1 MFYTYEGMEAEMG
14 KKLYFN
20 HDAGVDDLVSLFLVL
35 QMKDVELIGVSVIPA
50 DGYLEPGMAAS
61 RKIID
66 RFGAPGM
73 SDKVEVARSN
83 SRGQNPFP
91 AEWRMHTFFV
101 DALPILNEPGT
112 IHTREAGL
120 PAHQHMIQQLQNASE
135 PVTLL
140 FTGPLT
146 DLARALEEAPSIEE
160 KIEKLVW
167 MGGTFNE
174 KGNVQEPE
182 HDGTA
187 EWNAFWDPEAVET
200 VWNSGIKIE
209 LVALESTNKVPLTV
223 PIRNRWASLRRH
235 AGLDFVGQCYAA
247 CPPLVF
253 METNSTYYLWDVLT
267 TAVVG
272 DPSLVQM
279 KTVYGTVIPH
289 GPSQG
294 RTVETDGGRPISLV
308 YDVEPEKFF
317 DYITMLSQN
326 AELNPA

>member
-1 MFYTYEGMEAEMG
+1 MG

-66 RFGAPGM
+66 RFGSPG
-73 SDKVEVARSN
+73 SSSKVEVARSN
-83 SRGQNPFP
+83 SRGRNPFP

-101 DALPILNEPGT
+101 DALPILNEPNV
-112 IHTREAGL
+112 IHAREAEA
-120 PAHQHMIQQLQNASE
+120 PAHKHMIQQLLASDE

-146 DLARALEEAPSIEE
+146 DLARALDEAPEIEE
-160 KIEKLVW
+160 KIDKLVW

-187 EWNAFWDPEAVET
+187 EWNAFWDPEAVDR

-223 PIRNRWASLRRH
+223 PVRNRWASLRRH

-272 DPSLVQM
+272 DPSLVRM
-279 KTVYGTVIPH
+279 KTVNSKVVAD

-294 RTVETDGGRPISLV
+294 RTIETAEGRPVSLV
-308 YDVEPEKFF
+308 YDVEPERFF
-317 DYITMLSQN
+317 DYITALSQN